1 MFIWVR
7 MRFPSP
13 LALPE
18 RMNCDWHVTPASATD
33 EAESAITAT
42 PSVPTDA
49 ATRAN
54 HWNDFMME

>member
-1 MFIWVR
+1 

-18 RMNCDWHVTPASATD
+18 RVKFDWHVTPASATD